1 VVVDSATSAVK
12 PGTRVVEVRWE
23 LDEIGTCVGFP
34 VNVGFV
40 GFSVVDFCKLGTD
53 TLPFIK

>member
-1 VVVDSATSAVK
+1 MVVDSATSAVE
-12 PGTRVVEVRWE
+12 PGTRVVEVCWE

-40 GFSVVDFCKLGTD
+40 GTD